1 MLRESISGTC
11 TINSILRAEWR
22 AGGGRAGLTRVLLP
36 QCWWLLPSFPAWVQA
51 PRPDRSASRRGLAF
65 VWLQSQYLKHLDQ
78 TEDFAFSPPGPPSTK
93 TLSKNP
99 TQPRPLANLL
109 PLSRMFS
116 VSSAGALF
124 WSGWS
129 PALTTQPSLDAG
141 YCQCPAGPE
150 DKTGADSSF
159 PSPLNLLPFL

>member
-1 MLRESISGTC
+1 MPGWLES
-11 TINSILRAEWR
+11 
-22 AGGGRAGLTRVLLP
+22 GRKNGNRFLSSRIRGRGAQGAWPVDP
-36 QCWWLLPSFPAWVQA
+36 ESPFFPAWVQA
-51 PRPDRSASRRGLAF
+51 PRPDPSASRRGLAF